1 VLGLGDYNY
10 GTWAAIGD
18 KGRWRLGTGRRV
30 ESWRDLDVWEV
41 AHKLVLRVYETAR
54 QFPADER
61 FRLADQLCRA
71 ATSIP
76 TNIAEGKG
84 RGSLK
89 EYLQFL
95 IVARGSVEELK
106 YQLLL
111 ARDLGYIGEGPYH
124 EMTEGYERVG
134 KMLNGLIRS
143 LGARSRA

>member
-1 VLGLGDYNY
+1 MGFGGYDCGIRV
-10 GTWAAIGD
+10 AIGD
-18 KGRWRLGTGRRV
+18 KRRWRLETSRRV

-41 AHKLVLRVYETAR
+41 AHKLVLRVYETTR
-54 QFPADER
+54 QFPAEER

-95 IVARGSVEELK
+95 IVARGSVEEIK

-111 ARDLGYIGEGPYH
+111 ARDLGYIGERPYH

-134 KMLNGLIRS
+134 KMLNGLIRALKS
-143 LGARSRA
+143 RSKS